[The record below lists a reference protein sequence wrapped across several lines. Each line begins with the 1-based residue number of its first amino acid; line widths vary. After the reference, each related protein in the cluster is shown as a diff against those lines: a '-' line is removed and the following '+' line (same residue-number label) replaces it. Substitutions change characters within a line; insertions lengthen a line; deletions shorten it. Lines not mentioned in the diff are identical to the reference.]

1 MLGNPRPVES
11 ARPDGSLAKPITFII
26 DENSNSRYDGCAE
39 HRTQIL
45 PERTASSAN
54 SCTMKIGLY
63 SLRLHLILLVIVAL
77 LPVFGLALYD
87 LYERRQQSARAAQAH
102 LVEIAQRAATD
113 QHALLGTAHQFL
125 LSLAQYQQTTTP
137 SPIACTV
144 LFDELLRH
152 NRLYANLGVLD
163 AQGNL
168 ICAAVM
174 PEQPLDLSQ
183 HPYFARVLRQ
193 EVMLGEFEI
202 SKIVGTPTINLAIPL
217 VDDRQ
222 QVQGAVFASLNPTWL
237 REFAQVQQLPPDS
250 TFALVEREHAFA
262 LRYPD
267 FDVFALGA
275 PIRAR
280 HAQWVQHPAVQH
292 TAEIRDADNITRLY
306 AFVPLGDG
314 GYLGV
319 GLPTSLVYAE
329 IDRLARRDASVLILV
344 ALLAVG
350 VAWGYGNRFITQ
362 RVRAMLHTAQR
373 IQAGD
378 LGART
383 EQSYDA
389 SELGQLAYALDQ
401 MAITLQQRAAEQ
413 QSAAEA
419 LRQHAEELATI
430 TNLSRQVT
438 AVSDLNQVLTVIA
451 RTTAELAQTDAS
463 GVYLPDENGV
473 LRLAVGYGVSRAFI
487 EAINAIGLRSGEGAL
502 GRAIIE
508 RRPIQVPDTQVG
520 YEPRFATLVRDE
532 GICSIL
538 AVPMFRN
545 DHLTG
550 GIVLWHRQ
558 PRQFAPFEIA
568 FLQAVA
574 QQCVNAIENARLLQ
588 AERDARELAEA
599 LRDTAAALNSTLDL
613 DEVVNRILI
622 NVERVVPYDSANLML
637 VEGDTARL
645 VRYRFR
651 VPRKDW
657 GLCQSLSVSATP
669 NIRRMIE
676 TRQAIVIAD
685 TRQVSDWADF
695 PETRWIRSHVSAPLR
710 LKHQV
715 LGLLSLDSA
724 TPNFFNATHAQR
736 LQAFA
741 DQAALALENARLL
754 TQAET
759 RAHHLALLAETARDV
774 AIQQNLTVLL
784 EMIVERARVLMATA
798 HSALFLYDASRRE
811 LEFVMQKGKTID
823 VPLGTR
829 LQLGEGMA
837 GRVAQTQQPMIV
849 NDYHRWEHHAAAFAN
864 TPISVILQV
873 PLLYRGELLGVLA
886 VAEAG
891 ESSRRFS
898 DEDVRLLTLFA
909 SYVAGAIHNARLWQE
924 TQTRAEQ
931 LALLYDAGLALNSI
945 LEPRAQLEH
954 LLTIARR
961 VLRADRVGFFR
972 YNPQRG
978 KVEPEL
984 CIGYDAEIAAQ
995 WHQRVQETPIAEWI
1009 VAQRLPL
1016 YLPDVSAD
1024 PRYGPIDPSI
1034 RSGMW
1039 MPIEREQR
1047 LLGILSVLST
1057 RRDGFSPDDERLLGL
1072 FANQAAVALE
1082 NTRLFSELQSSL
1094 HTLTR
1099 LYDLSNQMLAAE
1111 SVSDLAQRVTQILR
1125 ETFAATSAWVH
1136 LFDAQGNH
1144 TFGYGVGVESMNQ
1157 EELAPRPAGLA
1168 RQVWRSGQP
1177 FFANDPQLLHP
1188 VARAH
1193 DIRAAVV
1200 VPLRDQPINLGVLYL
1215 SYRTPPTLGGREMEL
1230 LSIFANQVT
1239 LAIKRLR
1246 LTEETQQRA
1255 NQLIILN
1262 RIANALNQPARLD
1275 DLLETVYR
1283 EITSLLP
1290 CDAFYLALYDAV
1302 TNELDYRI
1310 RIDQGI
1316 REHPTRR
1323 PLGNGLGAWIIRE
1336 QRPLLIQDYA
1346 ADTRFSPP
1354 TPEMLFGTMQV
1365 PRAWLGVPIL
1375 LGEQVVGVMSAQ
1387 SYTPNVYD
1395 EEDQQL
1401 LVTIADQ
1408 IAVAIQR
1415 ARLFEETQQRLRELE
1430 VMNQV
1435 SAALRTV
1442 LGTRD
1447 ILAAVLEATLR
1458 ALDVR
1463 DGLAVL
1469 YNDERIAQEIV
1480 ARGIFVQ
1487 ADHRALPS
1495 TGGIVEYVITQGNV
1509 YIAREFHADPL
1520 MRETECLKRIPAGWG
1535 GLVVPIRTAHA
1546 TIGIMLI
1553 AVQLPRVIQPTEAQL
1568 AQTISEMAGNAIHR
1582 ANLYEQTERQVQRL
1596 NALHTIDMAISATP
1610 DLRVSLNIL
1619 LDHALLQLG
1628 ADAACVH
1635 VLDRQTQ
1642 NLECVVGRGFRYAPY
1657 SAYRL
1662 RAGEGYAM
1670 AAILEQRVVQH
1681 TDGGAVA
1688 DPRAEMCRA
1697 EGFVTYY
1704 AAPLVAKGQL
1714 QGVLEIFYRTA
1725 HRPTTEW
1732 WEFLETL
1739 AGQAAIAI
1747 ELANSVSDLQR
1758 SNLELGV
1765 AYDSTIEAWSRLL
1778 DLHDHETEGHT
1789 RRVAELSVR
1798 LARAVGMPENEVVH
1812 LRRGALLHDIGKIAV
1827 PDHILQKRGELT
1839 PEEAEEMQR
1848 HPRYAYEVL
1857 SSIQYLQNALD
1868 IPYCHHEKWDGTG
1881 YPRGLKGE
1889 EIPLAARIFAIVDVW
1904 DALRSPRPY
1913 REAWARARACEYM
1926 RAQAGKYFDPHLIET
1941 FLRLIENDPDA

>member
-1 MLGNPRPVES
+1 M
-11 ARPDGSLAKPITFII
+11 
-26 DENSNSRYDGCAE
+26 
-39 HRTQIL
+39 
-45 PERTASSAN
+45 
-54 SCTMKIGLY
+54 
-63 SLRLHLILLVIVAL
+63 ILLVIVAL
-77 LPVFGLALYD
+77 LPLFGLALYD
-87 LYERRQQSARAAQAH
+87 LYERRQQSARTAQAR
-102 LVEIAQRAATD
+102 LVEIAQRAVAD
-113 QHALLGTAHQFL
+113 QYALLGTAHQFL

-137 SPIACTV
+137 SPIACTI

-183 HPYFARVLRQ
+183 HPYFARVLQQKVR
-193 EVMLGEFEI
+193 LGEFEI

-217 VDDRQ
+217 VDDKN

-237 REFAQVQQLPPDS
+237 REFAEVQKLPADS
-250 TFALVEREHAFA
+250 TFALIEREHAFA

-267 FDVFALGA
+267 FDVFELGA
-275 PIRAR
+275 PIRALP
-280 HAQWVQHPAVQH
+280 AQAAQLPAAQH

-306 AFVPLGDG
+306 AFVALGND

-319 GLPTSLVYAE
+319 GLPTSWVYAE
-329 IDRLARRDASVLILV
+329 IDRVAQRDAVALILV
-344 ALLAVG
+344 ALLAMSA
-350 VAWGYGNRFITQ
+350 AWWYGDRFITQ

-383 EQSYDA
+383 EQTYDA

-413 QSAAEA
+413 HSAAEA

-487 EAINAIGLRSGEGAL
+487 ETLNAMGLRPGEGAI

-520 YEPRFATLVRDE
+520 YEPRFADLVREE
-532 GICSIL
+532 GIRSIL

-599 LRDTAAALNSTLDL
+599 LRDTAAALNSTLDF

-645 VRYRFR
+645 VRHRFR

-669 NIRRMIE
+669 NIRRIIE
-676 TRQAIVIAD
+676 TRQATVIAD
-685 TRQVSDWADF
+685 TRQVSDWVDF

-741 DQAALALENARLL
+741 DQAVLALENARLL
-754 TQAET
+754 SQAET
-759 RAHHLALLAETARDV
+759 RAQHLALLAETARDV
-774 AIQQNLTVLL
+774 SIPQNPTVLL
-784 EMIVERARVLMATA
+784 ETIVERARVLMATA

-811 LEFVMQKGKTID
+811 LEFVMQKGKVID

-849 NDYHRWEHHAAAFAN
+849 NDYHRWEHQAAAFAN
-864 TPISVILQV
+864 TPVSVMLQV

-886 VAEAG
+886 VAEWG
-891 ESSRRFS
+891 ESSRRFN
-898 DEDVRLLTLFA
+898 DEDIRLLTLFA

-954 LLTIARR
+954 LLTIAQR
-961 VLRADRVGFFR
+961 VLRADRVSFFR
-972 YNPQRG
+972 YNPLRA
-978 KVEPEL
+978 KLEPEL
-984 CIGYDAEIAAQ
+984 CIGYDADITARWHQLAQEIPVPGWVAAQ
-995 WHQRVQETPIAEWI
+995 H
-1009 VAQRLPL
+1009 LPL

-1024 PRYGPIDPSI
+1024 PRYVEIDPSI

-1039 MPIEREQR
+1039 IPIEREQR
-1047 LLGILSVLST
+1047 LLGVLGVLST
-1057 RRDGFSPDDERLLGL
+1057 RRNAFSSDAERLLGL

-1082 NTRLFSELQSSL
+1082 NTRLFGELQSSL

-1111 SVSDLAQRVTQILR
+1111 DVTVLAQRATQILR
-1125 ETFAATSAWVH
+1125 ETFAATSAWMH

-1144 TFGYGVGVESMNQ
+1144 TFGYGVGIESVPQ

-1230 LSIFANQVT
+1230 LSLFANQVA

-1246 LTEETQQRA
+1246 LMEETQQRA
-1255 NQLIILN
+1255 NQLAILN
-1262 RIANALNQPARLD
+1262 RIANAINQPARLD

-1290 CDAFYLALYDAV
+1290 CDAFYLALYDAI

-1316 REHPTRR
+1316 REQPTRK
-1323 PLGNGLGAWIIRE
+1323 PLGNGLGAWIVRE
-1336 QRPLLIQDYA
+1336 QRPLLIQDYT
-1346 ADTRFSPP
+1346 ADTRFPPP
-1354 TPEMLFGTMQV
+1354 TPEMLFGTMQI

-1375 LGEQVVGVMSAQ
+1375 LGEQVVGVISTQA
-1387 SYTPNVYD
+1387 YTPNVYD

-1430 VMNQV
+1430 ATNQL
-1435 SAALRTV
+1435 SSALRTA

-1458 ALDVR
+1458 ALGAR
-1463 DGLAVL
+1463 DGLAILYDAERASQEVL
-1469 YNDERIAQEIV
+1469 ARGLFTRADYSALLSAGEIV
-1480 ARGIFVQ
+1480 QPI
-1487 ADHRALPS
+1487 L
-1495 TGGIVEYVITQGNV
+1495 TQGTV
-1509 YIAREFHADPL
+1509 YIAREFCTDPL
-1520 MRETECLKRIPAGWG
+1520 MREVGCHNCIPAGWG
-1535 GLVVPIRTAHA
+1535 GVLVPIRTTHA
-1546 TIGIMLI
+1546 TIGVMLI
-1553 AVQLPRVIQPTEAQL
+1553 AVQLPRVLQPTEARL
-1568 AQTISEMAGNAIHR
+1568 AQTLAEMAGSAIHR

-1619 LDHALLQLG
+1619 LDQALLQLG

-1642 NLECVVGRGFRYAPY
+1642 TLECVVGQGFRYAPY

-1662 RAGEGYAM
+1662 PTGESYALKT
-1670 AAILEQRVVQH
+1670 ILEQRIVQH
-1681 TDGGAVA
+1681 TDLAAMA
-1688 DPRAEMCRA
+1688 DPRATLCLA

-1789 RRVAELSVR
+1789 QRVAELSVR
-1798 LARAVGMPENEVVH
+1798 LARAVGISENEVMH

-1827 PDHILQKRGELT
+1827 PDHILQKKGELT
-1839 PEEAEEMQR
+1839 AEEAEEMQK
-1848 HPRYAYEVL
+1848 HPQYAYEVL
-1857 SSIQYLQNALD
+1857 SSIEYLRNAID
-1868 IPYCHHEKWDGTG
+1868 IPYCHHERWDGTG

-1913 REAWARARACEYM
+1913 REAWDRARACAYM
-1926 RAQAGKYFDPHLIET
+1926 RAQAGKYFDPHLVET

>member
-1 MLGNPRPVES
+1 
-11 ARPDGSLAKPITFII
+11 
-26 DENSNSRYDGCAE
+26 
-39 HRTQIL
+39 
-45 PERTASSAN
+45 
-54 SCTMKIGLY
+54 MKIGLS
-63 SLRLHLILLVIVAL
+63 SLRLHLILLVILAL

-87 LYERRQQSARAAQAH
+87 LYERRQQSARAAQTQ
-102 LVEIAQRAATD
+102 LIEIARRAATD
-113 QHALLGTAHQFL
+113 QHALFGTAHQFL
-125 LSLAQYQQTTTP
+125 LSIAQYQQASIA

-183 HPYFARVLRQ
+183 HPYFARVLQQR
-193 EVMLGEFEI
+193 VTLGEFEI
-202 SKIVGTPTINLAIPL
+202 SKIVGTPTINLALPI
-217 VDDRQ
+217 VDDAQ
-222 QVQGAVFASLNPTWL
+222 QVQGVVFASLNPTWL
-237 REFAQVQQLPPDS
+237 REFAEVQKLPANS

-267 FDVFALGA
+267 FDVFELGA
-275 PIRAR
+275 PIRAQR
-280 HAQWVQHPAVQH
+280 AQWAQLPAAQH
-292 TAEIRDADNITRLY
+292 TVEIRDADNITRLY
-306 AFVPLGDG
+306 TFVALGNE

-319 GLPTSLVYAE
+319 GLPTSIVYAE
-329 IDRLARRDASVLILV
+329 IDRLARRDAILLILV
-344 ALLAVG
+344 TLLAVG
-350 VAWGYGNRFITQ
+350 AAWGYGNRFITW

-383 EQSYDA
+383 EQTYDA

-413 QSAAEA
+413 QNAAEA

-451 RTTAELAQTDAS
+451 RTTAELAQSDAS
-463 GVYLPDENGV
+463 GVYLPDDTGV

-487 EAINAIGLRSGEGAL
+487 ESLNAMGLRPGEGAL
-502 GRAIIE
+502 GRAIVE

-520 YEPRFATLVRDE
+520 YEPRFAALVRDE
-532 GICSIL
+532 GIRSIL

-574 QQCVNAIENARLLQ
+574 QQCVNVIENARLLQ
-588 AERDARELAEA
+588 AERDARALAEA
-599 LRDTAAALNSTLDL
+599 LRDTAAALNSTLNF
-613 DEVVNRILI
+613 DEVMNRILI

-637 VEGDTARL
+637 LEGDTARL

-651 VPRKDW
+651 IPRKDW
-657 GLCQSLSVSATP
+657 GLCQSLSVSTTP
-669 NIRRMIE
+669 SVRRIIE
-676 TRQAIVIAD
+676 TRQALVIAD
-685 TRQVSDWADF
+685 TRQSPEWVDF
-695 PETRWIRSHVSAPLR
+695 PETRWIRSHVSAPLS

-724 TPNFFNATHAQR
+724 TPNFFNTTHAQR

-754 TQAET
+754 TET
-759 RAHHLALLAETARDV
+759 ERRVQNLALLAETARDV
-774 AIQQNLTVLL
+774 AVQQNLTVLL

-798 HSALFLYDASRRE
+798 HSALLLYDASRRE

-837 GRVAQTQQPMIV
+837 GRVAQTQQPMVV
-849 NDYHRWEHHAAAFAN
+849 NDYRRWEHHAAAFAQV
-864 TPISVILQV
+864 PISIILQV

-886 VAEAG
+886 VAELG
-891 ESSRRFS
+891 ESSRRFN

-961 VLRADRVGFFR
+961 VLRADRVTFLR
-972 YNPQRG
+972 YNPQRARI
-978 KVEPEL
+978 EPEL
-984 CIGYDAEIAAQ
+984 CIGYDAETTAR
-995 WHQRVQETPIAEWI
+995 WYERVQETPIADWI
-1009 VAQRLPL
+1009 AVQRLPL
-1016 YLPDVSAD
+1016 YLPDVTAD
-1024 PRYGPIDPSI
+1024 PRYVPIDPEL

-1047 LLGILSVLST
+1047 LLGILGVLST
-1057 RRDGFSPDDERLLGL
+1057 RRDAFSPDAERLLGL

-1094 HTLTR
+1094 RTLTR

-1111 SVSDLAQRVTQILR
+1111 SVSDLAQRATQILR
-1125 ETFAATSAWVH
+1125 EAFAATGAWMH

-1144 TFGYGVGVESMNQ
+1144 TFGYGFGIESIRQ
-1157 EELAPRPAGLA
+1157 EEWIPRPEGLA

-1188 VARAH
+1188 LARAH

-1200 VPLRDQPINLGVLYL
+1200 VPLRDQPVNLGVLYL
-1215 SYRTPPTLGGREMEL
+1215 IYHTTPTLGGREVEL
-1230 LSIFANQVT
+1230 LSLFANQVA

-1255 NQLIILN
+1255 NQLAILN
-1262 RIANALNQPARLD
+1262 RIASAVNQPARLD
-1275 DLLETVYR
+1275 DLLETVCR

-1290 CDAFYLALYDAV
+1290 CDAFYLALYDSA

-1310 RIDQGI
+1310 QVDEGI
-1316 REHPTRR
+1316 REQPKRR
-1323 PLGNGLGAWIIRE
+1323 PLGTGLGAWVVRE
-1336 QRPLLIQDYA
+1336 KRPLLIQDYET
-1346 ADTRFSPP
+1346 DSRFPP
-1354 TPEMLFGTMQV
+1354 VTPEMLFGTMRAT
-1365 PRAWLGVPIL
+1365 RAWLGVPIL
-1375 LGEQVVGVMSAQ
+1375 LGDQVVGVMSIQ
-1387 SYTPNVYD
+1387 SYAPNAYD
-1395 EEDQQL
+1395 DEDQQL

-1435 SAALRTV
+1435 SSALRTAF
-1442 LGTRD
+1442 GTRE
-1447 ILAAVLEATLR
+1447 ILAAVLDATLR
-1458 ALDVR
+1458 ALGAQ
-1463 DGLAVL
+1463 DGLAIL
-1469 YNDERIAQEIV
+1469 HDAERASPELV
-1480 ARGIFVQ
+1480 ARGTFAQ
-1487 ADHRALPS
+1487 ADHRTFLSA
-1495 TGGIVEYVITQGNV
+1495 GGIVEHVLTQGSV
-1509 YIAREFHADPL
+1509 YIAREFMSDPL
-1520 MRETECLKRIPAGWG
+1520 MHTPQRHDRIPAGWG
-1535 GLVVPIRTAHA
+1535 GVLVPIRTAHE

-1553 AVQLPRVIQPTEAQL
+1553 AVQLPRVIQPTEARL
-1568 AQTISEMAGNAIHR
+1568 AQTIAEMAGNAIQR
-1582 ANLYEQTERQVQRL
+1582 AQLYEQTARQVQRL
-1596 NALHTIDMAISATP
+1596 NALHTIDMAISSTP
-1610 DLRVSLNIL
+1610 DLRVTLNIL
-1619 LDHALLQLG
+1619 LDQALVQLD

-1635 VLDRQTQ
+1635 VRDHHSQL
-1642 NLECVVGRGFRYAPY
+1642 LECVVGQGFRYTPY

-1662 RAGEGYAM
+1662 PAGESYAT
-1670 AAILEQRVVQH
+1670 AAILEQRIVQH
-1681 TDGGAVA
+1681 ANLAAIA
-1688 DPRAEMCRA
+1688 DPRADLCRA

-1704 AAPLVAKGQL
+1704 AAPLITKGQL
-1714 QGVLEIFYRTA
+1714 QGVLEIFYRSP
-1725 HRPTTEW
+1725 HQPTTEW
-1732 WEFLETL
+1732 LGFLETL

-1758 SNLELGV
+1758 SNLELGI

-1789 RRVAELSVR
+1789 QRVAELAVR
-1798 LARAVGMPENEVVH
+1798 LARAAGIPESEIVH

-1827 PDHILQKRGELT
+1827 PDHILQKKGKLT
-1839 PEEAEEMQR
+1839 PQETDAMQR
-1848 HPRYAYEVL
+1848 HPQYAYEVL
-1857 SSIQYLQNALD
+1857 SSIEYLHNALD

-1889 EIPLAARIFAIVDVW
+1889 AIPLAARIFAIVDVW

-1913 REAWARARACEYM
+1913 REAWDRARACEYM
-1926 RAQAGKYFDPHLIET
+1926 RAQAGKYFDPHLVET

>member
-1 MLGNPRPVES
+1 
-11 ARPDGSLAKPITFII
+11 
-26 DENSNSRYDGCAE
+26 
-39 HRTQIL
+39 
-45 PERTASSAN
+45 
-54 SCTMKIGLY
+54 MKISVS

-77 LPVFGLALYD
+77 LPVFGLAVYD
-87 LYERRQQSARAAQAH
+87 LYEQRQQSARAAQTR
-102 LVEIAQRAATD
+102 LTEIAQRATAD
-113 QHALLGTAHQFL
+113 QYTLLGTAHQFL
-125 LSLAQYQQTTTP
+125 LSIAQYEQTSTT

-152 NRLYANLGVLD
+152 NRLYANLGMLD

-168 ICAAVM
+168 VCAAVM
-174 PEQPLDLSQ
+174 PAQPLDLSQ
-183 HPYFARVLRQ
+183 HPYFTRVLRQ
-193 EVMLGEFEI
+193 EVRVGEFEI
-202 SKIVGTPTINLAIPL
+202 SKIVGAPTINLALPI
-217 VDDRQ
+217 VDDTQ
-222 QVQGAVFASLNPTWL
+222 QVRGAVFASLNPTWL
-237 REFAQVQQLPPDS
+237 REFAQVQKLPADS

-267 FDVFALGA
+267 FDVFQLGA
-275 PIRAR
+275 QI
-280 HAQWVQHPAVQH
+280 HAQRAQWAQHPAAQH
-292 TAEIRDADNITRLY
+292 TLEIRDPDNITRLY
-306 AFVPLGDG
+306 AFVALGDE

-319 GLPTSLVYAE
+319 GLPTSFVYAE
-329 IDRLARRDASVLILV
+329 IDRLARRDAIVLMVV
-344 ALLAVG
+344 ALLAIG
-350 VAWGYGNRFITQ
+350 VAWGYGDRFIAR

-383 EQSYDA
+383 EPTYDT

-401 MAITLQQRAAEQ
+401 MASTLQQRAAEQ

-438 AVSDLNQVLTVIA
+438 AVSDLHQVLSVIA
-451 RTTAELAQTDAS
+451 RATAELAQSDAS
-463 GVYLPDENGV
+463 GVYLPDQEGI
-473 LRLAVGYGVSRAFI
+473 LRLVVGYGVSRAFI
-487 EAINAIGLRSGEGAL
+487 EAVNATGLRPGEGAL

-508 RRPIQVPDTQVG
+508 RRPIQVPDTETG
-520 YEPRFATLVRDE
+520 YEPRLMALVRDE
-532 GICSIL
+532 GIRSIL

-588 AERDARELAEA
+588 AERDARELAQA
-599 LRDTAAALNSTLDL
+599 LRDTAAALNSTLNF
-613 DEVVNRILI
+613 DEVVNQILI

-637 VEGDTARL
+637 LEGDTARL

-651 VPRKDW
+651 VPRRDW
-657 GLCQSLSVSATP
+657 GLCQALPVSTTP
-669 NIRRMIE
+669 TIRRLVE
-676 TRQAIVIAD
+676 TRQAIVVAD
-685 TRQVSDWADF
+685 TRQITEWLDF
-695 PETRWIRSHVSAPLR
+695 PETRWIRSHVSAPLC

-724 TPNFFNATHAQR
+724 TPNFFNPTHAQR

-754 TQAET
+754 SQAET
-759 RAHHLALLAETARDV
+759 RAQRLALLADTARDV
-774 AIQQNLTVLL
+774 AVQPSLIPLL
-784 EMIVERARVLMATA
+784 ETIVERARMLMVTA
-798 HSALFLYDASRRE
+798 HSALFLYDTSRRE
-811 LEFVMQKGKTID
+811 LEFVMQKGKPID

-849 NDYHRWEHHAAAFAN
+849 NDYRHWEHHAAAFAQV
-864 TPISVILQV
+864 PISIVLQV
-873 PLLYRGELLGVLA
+873 PLLYRGELLGVLS
-886 VAEAG
+886 VAELG
-891 ESSRRFS
+891 ESSRRFN

-945 LEPRAQLEH
+945 LEPRAQLEY
-954 LLTIARR
+954 LLTIAQR
-961 VLRADRVGFFR
+961 VLRADRVIFFR
-972 YNPQRG
+972 HDPQYA
-978 KVEPEL
+978 KIEPEL
-984 CIGYDAEIAAQ
+984 CIGYDAEIIAQ
-995 WHQRVQETPIAEWI
+995 WHQRTHKMPIVEWI
-1009 VAQRLPL
+1009 ATHRLPL

-1024 PRYGPIDPSI
+1024 PRYVHIDPSI
-1034 RSGMW
+1034 RSGLW
-1039 MPIEREQR
+1039 TPIEREQR
-1047 LLGILSVLST
+1047 LLGILGVLST
-1057 RRDGFSPDDERLLGL
+1057 RPNAFSADAERLLNL

-1111 SVSDLAQRVTQILR
+1111 NVTTLAQRATHILR
-1125 ETFAATSAWVH
+1125 EAFNATGAWIH

-1144 TFGYGVGVESMNQ
+1144 TLGYGTGIESTAP
-1157 EELAPRPAGLA
+1157 EEWAPRPEGLA

-1188 VARAH
+1188 LARAY

-1200 VPLRDQPINLGVLYL
+1200 VPLRDQPVNLGVLYL
-1215 SYRTPPTLGGREMEL
+1215 IYRTPPSFGGREVEL
-1230 LSIFANQVT
+1230 LSLFANQVA

-1246 LTEETQQRA
+1246 LTEETQHRA
-1255 NQLIILN
+1255 NQLAILN
-1262 RIANALNQPARLD
+1262 RIASVINQPTRLD
-1275 DLLETVYR
+1275 DLLETLYQEV
-1283 EITSLLP
+1283 TALLP
-1290 CDAFYLALYDAV
+1290 CDAFYLALYDAL

-1310 RIDQGI
+1310 QVDQGI
-1316 REHPTRR
+1316 RAQPKRG
-1323 PLGNGLGAWIIRE
+1323 PLGNRLGAWVVRE
-1336 QRPLLIQDYA
+1336 QRPLLIRDYS
-1346 ADTRFSPP
+1346 ADIRFPPP
-1354 TPEMLFGTMQV
+1354 TPDMLFGTMQIA
-1365 PRAWLGVPIL
+1365 RAWLGVPIL
-1375 LGEQVVGVMSAQ
+1375 LDEQVVGVISLQ

-1435 SAALRTV
+1435 SSALRTAS
-1442 LGTRD
+1442 GTRE
-1447 ILAAVLEATLR
+1447 ILSAVLEATLR
-1458 ALDVR
+1458 ALDAR
-1463 DGLAVL
+1463 DGMAVL
-1469 YNDERIAQEIV
+1469 YDDERTPQELV
-1480 ARGIFVQ
+1480 ARGSLVQ
-1487 ADHRALPS
+1487 ADHRSLPCA
-1495 TGGIVEYVITQGNV
+1495 GGVVEHVLTQGKV
-1509 YIAREFHADPL
+1509 YIAREFCTDPL
-1520 MRETECLKRIPAGWG
+1520 TRETQYWHHIPIGWG
-1535 GLVVPIRTAHA
+1535 GVFIPIRTSYA
-1546 TIGIMLI
+1546 TIGLVLI
-1553 AVQLPRVIQPTEAQL
+1553 AVQLPRVLQPTEAQL
-1568 AQTISEMAGNAIHR
+1568 AQTIVEMAGNAIHR
-1582 ANLYEQTERQVQRL
+1582 AHLYEQLERQVRRL
-1596 NALHTIDMAISATP
+1596 DALHTIDMAISTTS
-1610 DLRVSLNIL
+1610 DLRVTLSIL
-1619 LDHALLQLG
+1619 LDQALLQLG

-1635 VLDRQTQ
+1635 VLDHHTQ
-1642 NLECVVGRGFRYAPY
+1642 NLDCVAGQGFCHTSP

-1662 RAGEGYAM
+1662 PTGESYAM
-1670 AAILEQRVVQH
+1670 AALLEQRLVQH
-1681 TDGGAVA
+1681 TDLAAIA
-1688 DPRAEMCRA
+1688 DPRAELCRT

-1714 QGVLEIFYRTA
+1714 QGVLEIFYRTT
-1725 HRPTTEW
+1725 HRLTAEW
-1732 WEFLETL
+1732 RGFFETL

-1747 ELANSVSDLQR
+1747 ELANSVNNLQR
-1758 SNLELGV
+1758 SNVELGI
-1765 AYDSTIEAWSRLL
+1765 AYDSTIEAWSHLL

-1789 RRVAELSVR
+1789 RRVAELTVR
-1798 LARAVGMPENEVVH
+1798 LARAIGVPENEIVH

-1827 PDHILQKRGELT
+1827 ADSILHKKGELT
-1839 PEEAEEMQR
+1839 PQETDEMQR
-1848 HPRYAYEVL
+1848 HPQYAYEVL
-1857 SSIQYLQNALD
+1857 SSIEYLRPAIA

-1889 EIPLAARIFAIVDVW
+1889 EIPLAARIFTIVDVW

-1913 REAWARARACEYM
+1913 REAWDHARACEYM
-1926 RAQAGKYFDPHLIET
+1926 RAQAGNYFDPYLVET
-1941 FLRLIENDPDA
+1941 FLRLIEDDPDA